1 MFSDSSGK
9 GATLV
14 KPVRMAAPSTGQDEI
29 IEQVTAIL
37 RSGQLREGKYCRQ
50 FEEEFAAQVGAKY
63 AVSVNSGTAALHV
76 VYLSLLEPGDE
87 ALIPSFTFISTGSM
101 LRAMGVQPVF
111 CDVNPKTFTIDLK
124 DAGRRIT
131 SRTRAIVPVH
141 LFGNS
146 CDIDGIQGLAS
157 QRKLRVIWD
166 GAQSHGTRYRGAD
179 IGSFPE
185 AVCYSF
191 YPSKSMTTGEGG
203 MIATSDKDLYEKCK
217 LLRSHGQTGPYVHTL
232 LGFNYRMTEISAVLG
247 IHQLKQLEGFVQRRR
262 ENAEF
267 LNRNLRDVSGIVT
280 PHAEPEVEHSYS
292 QYSVLLD
299 GSLKGKRDAFRETL
313 QEAGI
318 DTAVYYPRP
327 LHRQPVFS
335 EMGEFSLPV
344 TEGLAERILS
354 LPVHPG
360 LEPEDLGRVVEG
372 VKQAAATLS

>member
-1 MFSDSSGK
+1 
-9 GATLV
+9 
-14 KPVRMAAPSTGQDEI
+14 MAAPSTGQDEI

-76 VYLSLLEPGDE
+76 VYLALLEPGDDV
-87 ALIPSFTFISTGSM
+87 LVPSFTFIATGSM

-111 CDVNPKTFTIDLK
+111 CDVNPRTFTIDLE
-124 DAGRRIT
+124 DAVKRIT
-131 SRTRAIVPVH
+131 PRTKAIVPVH
-141 LFGNS
+141 LFGNC
-146 CDIDGIQGLAS
+146 CDIDAVRALAKE
-157 QRKLRVIWD
+157 RDLKIIWD
-166 GAQSHGTRYRGAD
+166 SAQSHGTRYRGAD

-185 AVCYSF
+185 AACYSF

-203 MIATSDKDLYEKCK
+203 MIATSDKELYEKCK

-247 IHQLKQLEGFVQRRR
+247 IHQLKQLPGFVQRRR
-262 ENAEF
+262 ENAGF
-267 LNRNLRDVSGIVT
+267 LSKNLKEVQGIVT
-280 PHAEPEVEHSYS
+280 PHEEPAVEHSYS
-292 QYSVLLD
+292 QYSILLD
-299 GSLKGKRDAFRETL
+299 GSLKGKRDAFREKL
-313 QEAGI
+313 QETGI

-335 EMGEFSLPV
+335 DAGEVSLPI
-344 TEGLAERILS
+344 TEDLSEQILS

-360 LEPEDLGRVVEG
+360 LEQEDLERI
-372 VKQAAATLS
+372 VKSVRQAAAELG